1 MEKIIIGKPNSVKR
15 RRTNIVDKKEVS
27 ERKKMCM
34 NALLNRPWI
43 SKEKDPQLY
52 YWIKEQELEIRD
64 WFMQYTGYSVI
75 INRKLAKLDKA
86 PVVAYS
92 WMGFQEFREPLDY
105 ALFTYSLWYLEN
117 KTERDQ
123 FLLTSLVK
131 EVRDYMSELGME
143 VDWKNYFHRLSMAR
157 ALKKLKSLD
166 ILQAVDGQESNWALN
181 DEKYNVLYECNSF
194 SRYVLR
200 NFPRELM
207 SYTTMTDMS
216 EMQIYGDEA
225 DELNRRRRHHLYRR
239 FLLEPIVLDNYWQ
252 ADLLYFHGQ
261 RKNILTQLNTM
272 FGLLGSRYREGLIF
286 LEPELISDSEL
297 FPTLSSISDLTILV
311 FGAIRSDVILG
322 SFGMKVEQDGTVR
335 LTKGEI
341 ERILIRLKKEYG
353 EYWINDYRKMNSSA
367 LAEEVCCHLV
377 EWGFGEWEDNSFF
390 ILNAAAGRFVAQY
403 GALELE

>member
-1 MEKIIIGKPNSVKR
+1 MEKIKIGKPSSVK
-15 RRTNIVDKKEVS
+15 RRTNIVDKKEFA

-105 ALFTYSLWYLEN
+105 ALFTYSLWFLEN

-181 DEKYNVLYECNSF
+181 EEKYNVLYECNSY

-216 EMQIYGDEA
+216 ETQIYGDEA
-225 DELNRRRRHHLYRR
+225 DELIRRRRHHLYRR
-239 FLLEPIVLDNYWQ
+239 FLLEPIVLDNHWQ
-252 ADLLYFHGQ
+252 DELFYFHGQ
-261 RKNILTQLNTM
+261 RKNILTQLKTM
-272 FGLLGSRYREGLIF
+272 FGLIGSRYREGLIF
-286 LEPELISDSEL
+286 FEPELIADSEL
-297 FPTLSSISDLTILV
+297 FPTLSSISDLTILIC
-311 FGAIRSDVILG
+311 GAIRNDVMHG
-322 SFGMKVEQDGTVR
+322 SFGMKVERDGTVR

-341 ERILIRLKKEYG
+341 ERILIRLKKDYG
-353 EYWINDYRKMNSSA
+353 EYWINDYRKMNSST

-377 EWGFGEWEDNSFF
+377 EWGFGEWEDNNFF
-390 ILNAAAGRFVAQY
+390 ILNAAAGRFIAQY